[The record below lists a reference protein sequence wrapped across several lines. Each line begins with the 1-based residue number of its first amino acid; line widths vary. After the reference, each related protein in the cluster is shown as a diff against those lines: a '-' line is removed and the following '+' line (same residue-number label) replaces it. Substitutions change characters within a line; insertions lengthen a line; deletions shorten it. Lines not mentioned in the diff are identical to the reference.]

1 MLIKIEG
8 FILSETPY
16 GDNSKIIH
24 VLTKE
29 YGLIGIMCKGVK
41 GIKNK
46 NRVATL
52 KYSYSLFN
60 IYYKE
65 NKLSLLSSA
74 DVINPLKNIRTDI
87 TLISYITYLSE
98 LTSQVL
104 KQNPSKNIYDDFGEL
119 LFTHFG
125 VSGPTILSS
134 SAHIIRYKEID
145 RLLRIGKVVLK
156 IDLKPALDREKL
168 DNRILRDFEKDRNKL
183 FKNSLGDLL
192 PKKLINP
199 VIRLS
204 GINPDKKV
212 NEISKEERLQL
223 LKILKEF
230 CITISGFRPVEEA
243 IITAGGINIKEINPK
258 TMESKIIKN
267 LFFAGEIIDVDAYT
281 GGFNLQIAYST
292 GYTAGMNN

>member
-104 KQNPSKNIYDDFGEL
+104 KQNPSKNIYDDFIN
-119 LFTHFG
+119 
-125 VSGPTILSS
+125 TILKIEDGLDPLVLTNILELKYLDELGVPCNLDACSICGS
-134 SAHIIRYKEID
+134 KTNIATISGDAGGYVCQNCLTNEPIVPLKVIKM
-145 RLLRIGKVVLK
+145 LRMYYYVDIKSIKSLK
-156 IDLKPALDREKL
+156 IDEQTKSSINLFL
-168 DNRILRDFEKDRNKL
+168 DNYYDR
-183 FKNSLGDLL
+183 
-192 PKKLINP
+192 
-199 VIRLS
+199 
-204 GINPDKKV
+204 
-212 NEISKEERLQL
+212 
-223 LKILKEF
+223 
-230 CITISGFRPVEEA
+230 
-243 IITAGGINIKEINPK
+243 
-258 TMESKIIKN
+258 
-267 LFFAGEIIDVDAYT
+267 YT
-281 GGFNLQIAYST
+281 GLYLNSKKFLKNILDIR
-292 GYTAGMNN
+292 